1 MPSGH
6 LLCLE
11 VVLKPSVALGIQTL
25 TCPAWSWILRL
36 SNIAPEAQL
45 LRSLP
50 HRRPCHP
57 KRSGLYST
65 ANLLHRERNFGPK
78 PKIRSSLLRI
88 LCLIPWLGFSL
99 HESRVNYQ
107 NNLSWEYMTGI
118 WSPPS
123 TCILVFLQQ
132 KLIQVGHHAFL
143 PDVLKVYTLFTPM
156 HSRQTWHP
164 LSSAGIIKPRCLWL
178 ATVSYSSSQNH
189 GSTETDPSFLIF
201 LNNSHGCWILLVEE

>member
-1 MPSGH
+1 M
-6 LLCLE
+6 
-11 VVLKPSVALGIQTL
+11 LKPSVALGIQTL
-25 TCPAWSWILRL
+25 TYPAWSWILRL

-107 NNLSWEYMTGI
+107 RVHDWYLIPAIYLYPSFFATEVDPSWTSCLFARRVESLY
-118 WSPPS
+118 
-123 TCILVFLQQ
+123 L
-132 KLIQVGHHAFL
+132 
-143 PDVLKVYTLFTPM
+143 VYTNAF
-156 HSRQTWHP
+156 QTNMASAIIRWHHQAKMP
-164 LSSAGIIKPRCLWL
+164 LIR
-178 ATVSYSSSQNH
+178 Y
-189 GSTETDPSFLIF
+189 SFL
-201 LNNSHGCWILLVEE
+201 LILPESWFNGNRPKLFNL